1 MYKNFELEFL
11 TARITFLQG
20 LFHWLAS
27 VALEILI
34 PRKMEGQSTRR
45 MNRFISSAL
54 MTIVIAMLS
63 FLNRHVVFYENYM
76 EMLKRCSVLWF
87 KRFVWPIRPLT
98 VLFVPSLMM
107 TTFFCYRAFISPPDD
122 VDEDGPN
129 I

>member
-11 TARITFLQG
+11 TAHITFLQG

-27 VALEILI
+27 VAFEILI
-34 PRKMEGQSTRR
+34 PRRMEGQSTRR

-54 MTIVIAMLS
+54 MTIIIAMLS

-98 VLFVPSLMM
+98 VLFVPSLMI
-107 TTFFCYRAFISPPDD
+107 TFFCYRAFISPPDD